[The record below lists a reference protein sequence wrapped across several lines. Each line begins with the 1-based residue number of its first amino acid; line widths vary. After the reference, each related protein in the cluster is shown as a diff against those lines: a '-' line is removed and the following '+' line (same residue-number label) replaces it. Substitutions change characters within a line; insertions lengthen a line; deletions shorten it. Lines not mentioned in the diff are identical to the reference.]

1 MGSYYEPPVAPKKG
15 DSRNNERNKA
25 VWYEREVNFFK
36 GVFFLQQE
44 IEGGGVLFKQKVSEG
59 LFNLNTKLE
68 HCGHDNEKFGGDN

>member
-44 IEGGGVLFKQKVSEG
+44 IEGGGFFSSKK
-59 LFNLNTKLE
+59 
-68 HCGHDNEKFGGDN
+68 